1 MSIKN
6 DVEVIINGK
15 VYRLSGYE
23 SEEYLQKI
31 ASYINNKISSFAE
44 QESYTRLNS
53 EMKNTLLCINLAD
66 DYFKVKKQAD
76 SIENTSESRDRQLY
90 DVKHE
95 LADARLKIDTLE
107 KELTALKEK
116 LSEQEKKNIRLGA
129 ELESTKSI
137 MDAAIASKKES
148 SSLLEQHRQGKEKED
163 G

>member
-31 ASYINNKISSFAE
+31 ASYINNKINSFAE
-44 QESYTRLNS
+44 QESYTRLNP

-107 KELTALKEK
+107 REMTMLRDK
-116 LSEQEKKNIRLGA
+116 LSEQEKENIRLGA
-129 ELESTKSI
+129 ELESTKNI

-148 SSLLEQHRQGKEKED
+148 IVLPEQEESD
-163 G
+163 ETDES

>member
-1 MSIKN
+1 MAIKN

-31 ASYINNKISSFAE
+31 ASYINNKINSFAE
-44 QESYTRLNS
+44 QESYTRLNP

-107 KELTALKEK
+107 KELTMLKKK
-116 LSEQEKKNIRLGA
+116 LSEQEKENIRLEA
-129 ELESTKSI
+129 ELESTKNI
-137 MDAAIASKKES
+137 MDAMNLKKES
-148 SSLLEQHRQGKEKED
+148 VVLPEQEESD
-163 G
+163 ETDDA

>member
-1 MSIKN
+1 M
-6 DVEVIINGK
+6 
-15 VYRLSGYE
+15 
-23 SEEYLQKI
+23 QKI
-31 ASYINNKISSFAE
+31 ESYINNKINSFAE
-44 QESYTRLNS
+44 QESYTRLNP

-107 KELTALKEK
+107 REMTMLRDK
-116 LSEQEKKNIRLGA
+116 LSEQEKENIRLGA
-129 ELESTKSI
+129 ELESTKNI

-148 SSLLEQHRQGKEKED
+148 IVLPEQEESD
-163 G
+163 ETDES

>member
-31 ASYINNKISSFAE
+31 ASYINNKINFFAE
-44 QESYTRLNS
+44 QESYTRLNA

-107 KELTALKEK
+107 REMTMLRDK
-116 LSEQEKKNIRLGA
+116 LSEQEKENIRLGA
-129 ELESTKSI
+129 ELESTKNI

-148 SSLLEQHRQGKEKED
+148 IVLPEQEESD
-163 G
+163 ETDES

>member
-31 ASYINNKISSFAE
+31 ASYINNKINSFAE
-44 QESYTRLNS
+44 QESYTRLNP

-76 SIENTSESRDRQLY
+76 SIENTSESIDRQLY

-95 LADARLKIDTLE
+95 LAGARLKIDTLE
-107 KELTALKEK
+107 KEITMLKEK
-116 LSEQEKKNIRLGA
+116 LSEREKENIRLGA
-129 ELESTKSI
+129 ELESTKNI

-148 SSLLEQHRQGKEKED
+148 IVLPEQEESD
-163 G
+163 ETDEE

>member
-31 ASYINNKISSFAE
+31 ASYINNKINSFAE
-44 QESYTRLNS
+44 QESYTRLNP

-66 DYFKVKKQAD
+66 DYFKVKKTAQN

-90 DVKHE
+90 DVNMSWQMQ
-95 LADARLKIDTLE
+95 D
-107 KELTALKEK
+107 
-116 LSEQEKKNIRLGA
+116 
-129 ELESTKSI
+129 
-137 MDAAIASKKES
+137 
-148 SSLLEQHRQGKEKED
+148 
-163 G
+163 

>member
-31 ASYINNKISSFAE
+31 ASYINNKINSFAE
-44 QESYTRLNS
+44 QESYTRLNP

-107 KELTALKEK
+107 REMTMLRDK
-116 LSEQEKKNIRLGA
+116 LSEQEKENIRLGA
-129 ELESTKSI
+129 ELESTKNI

-148 SSLLEQHRQGKEKED
+148 IVLPEQEESD
-163 G
+163 ETDEE

>member
-1 MSIKN
+1 MSVKT
-6 DVEVIINGK
+6 DTEVIIGGK
-15 VYRLSGYE
+15 VFTLSGYE

-31 ASYINNKISSFAE
+31 ASYINNKINSFAE
-44 QESYTRLNS
+44 QESYTRLNP

-95 LADARLKIDTLE
+95 LAGARLKIDTLE
-107 KELTALKEK
+107 KEITMLKEK
-116 LSEQEKKNIRLGA
+116 LSEREKENIRLGA
-129 ELESTKSI
+129 ELESTKNI

-148 SSLLEQHRQGKEKED
+148 IVLPEQEESD
-163 G
+163 ETDEE

>member
-31 ASYINNKISSFAE
+31 ASYINNKINSFAE
-44 QESYTRLNS
+44 QESYTRLNP

-90 DVKHE
+90 EVKHE
-95 LADARLKIDTLE
+95 LAGARLKIDTLE
-107 KELTALKEK
+107 KEITMLKEK
-116 LSEQEKKNIRLGA
+116 LSEREKENIRLGA
-129 ELESTKSI
+129 ELESTKNI

-148 SSLLEQHRQGKEKED
+148 IVLPEQEESD
-163 G
+163 ETDEE

>member
-31 ASYINNKISSFAE
+31 ASYINNKINSFAE
-44 QESYTRLNS
+44 QESYTRLNP

-95 LADARLKIDTLE
+95 LAGARLKIDTLE
-107 KELTALKEK
+107 KEITMLKEK
-116 LSEQEKKNIRLGA
+116 LSEREKENIRLGA
-129 ELESTKSI
+129 ELESTKNI

-148 SSLLEQHRQGKEKED
+148 IVLPEQEESD
-163 G
+163 ETDEE

>member
-31 ASYINNKISSFAE
+31 ASYIKNKINSFAE
-44 QESYTRLNS
+44 QESYTRLNP

-95 LADARLKIDTLE
+95 LAGARLKIDTLE
-107 KELTALKEK
+107 KEITMLKEK
-116 LSEQEKKNIRLGA
+116 LSEREKENIRLGA
-129 ELESTKSI
+129 ELESTKNI

-148 SSLLEQHRQGKEKED
+148 IVLPEQEESD
-163 G
+163 ETDEE

>member
-31 ASYINNKISSFAE
+31 ASYINNKINSFAE
-44 QESYTRLNS
+44 QESYTRLNP

-76 SIENTSESRDRQLY
+76 SIENTSESRDKQLY

-107 KELTALKEK
+107 REMTMLRDK
-116 LSEQEKKNIRLGA
+116 LSEQEKENIRLGA
-129 ELESTKSI
+129 ELESTKNI

-148 SSLLEQHRQGKEKED
+148 IVLPEQEESD
-163 G
+163 ETDES

>member
-15 VYRLSGYE
+15 VYKLSGYE

-31 ASYINNKISSFAE
+31 ASYINSKINSFAE
-44 QESYTRLNS
+44 QENYARLNP

-66 DYFKVKKQAD
+66 DYFKAKKQAD

-107 KELTALKEK
+107 KEIVQLKEE
-116 LSEQEKKNIRLGA
+116 LADREKENIRLDA
-129 ELESTKSI
+129 ELESTKNI
-137 MDAAIASKKES
+137 MDAAISSKKES
-148 SSLLEQHRQGKEKED
+148 TALSEQEKED
-163 G
+163 E

>member
-31 ASYINNKISSFAE
+31 ASYINNKINSFAE
-44 QESYTRLNS
+44 QESYTRLNP

-95 LADARLKIDTLE
+95 LAGARLKIDTLE
-107 KELTALKEK
+107 KEITMLKEK
-116 LSEQEKKNIRLGA
+116 LSEREKENIRLEA
-129 ELESTKSI
+129 ELESTKNI

-148 SSLLEQHRQGKEKED
+148 IVLPEQEESD
-163 G
+163 ETDEE

>member
-1 MSIKN
+1 MAIKN

-31 ASYINNKISSFAE
+31 ASYINNKINSFAE
-44 QESYTRLNS
+44 QESYTRLNP

-107 KELTALKEK
+107 KELTMLKKK
-116 LSEQEKKNIRLGA
+116 LSEQEKENIRLEA
-129 ELESTKSI
+129 ELESTKNI
-137 MDAAIASKKES
+137 MDAMNLKKES
-148 SSLLEQHRQGKEKED
+148 IVLPEQEESD
-163 G
+163 ETDDA

>member
-1 MSIKN
+1 MLFRS
-6 DVEVIINGK
+6 
-15 VYRLSGYE
+15 
-23 SEEYLQKI
+23 
-31 ASYINNKISSFAE
+31 SYINNKINSFAE
-44 QESYTRLNS
+44 QESYTRLNP

-107 KELTALKEK
+107 REMTMLRDK
-116 LSEQEKKNIRLGA
+116 LSEQEKENIRLGA
-129 ELESTKSI
+129 ELESTKNI

-148 SSLLEQHRQGKEKED
+148 IVLPEQEESD
-163 G
+163 ETDES